1 MVSQRRE
8 ASCLGHDR
16 RPGSYSRDKRAVTGK
31 DGNMERFLGLKI
43 SAGKTKVRVSQVRDG
58 SMTSSGVWPC
68 GVCGKGGVMVVFMLP
83 ASRSPVRDVGV
94 IVHSVR
100 KREAGPEVCGDMYEL
115 TG

>member
-1 MVSQRRE
+1 MADDLVLIAETRE
-8 ASCLGHDR
+8 QLQGKMATW
-16 RPGSYSRDKRAVTGK
+16 RD
-31 DGNMERFLGLKI
+31 FLGLKI

-68 GVCGKGGVMVVFMLP
+68 GVCGNGGVMVVFMLP